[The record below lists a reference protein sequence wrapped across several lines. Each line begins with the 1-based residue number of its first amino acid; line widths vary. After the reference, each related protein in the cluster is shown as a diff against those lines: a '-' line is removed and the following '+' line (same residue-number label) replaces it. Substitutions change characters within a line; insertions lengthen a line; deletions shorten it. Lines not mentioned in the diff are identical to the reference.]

1 MGRTRYSR
9 LRERNGHWHINGVR
23 IKGQPPLYESIGKC
37 SREEAEAYY
46 LKRITEIRHG
56 VMFGARP
63 KRTFREAASHYLE
76 LESAKPEP
84 KATLSNDAL
93 FLEQL
98 EPFIGKL
105 ELERVHDGTLAP
117 FVRACRTAG
126 NKSKTVNLKLAV
138 ARRVLN
144 LAATKWRDE
153 ATGLTWMA
161 QAPKIEMLPL
171 TDQRLPYPLSWDEQ
185 RLLFAELPDRLAR
198 MALFAVNT
206 GCRDG
211 EICGLRWEWEQRV
224 EELGTSVFVIPR
236 PKNRIARV
244 VVLNRIARAVVDE
257 VRGQHPEF
265 VFVYSP
271 ISKKGKK
278 PEYKRVETMHN
289 SAWQAAR
296 QRAADKYEERFG
308 RKSPEGFRTLHV
320 HDLRHTVGRRLRALR
335 VPFETRQDVLGHKN
349 GNITTHY
356 SAAEVSELLDAV
368 TLLENAA
375 TDSRP
380 LTMLRVVA

>member
-23 IKGQPPLYESIGKC
+23 IKGQAPLYESIGKC

-46 LKRITEIRHG
+46 LKRVSEIRQG
-56 VMFGARP
+56 VMFGVRP
-63 KRTFREAASHYLE
+63 KRIFREAASRYLE
-76 LESAKPEP
+76 IESAKPEP

-98 EPFIGKL
+98 DPYIGKL

-126 NKSKTVNLKLAV
+126 NKTKTVNLKLAV

-153 ATGLTWMA
+153 ATGLTWLA
-161 QAPKIEMLPL
+161 QAPKIEMLPM

-211 EICGLRWEWEQRV
+211 EICGVRWEWEQPV

-244 VVLNRIARAVVDE
+244 VVLNRIVRAVVDE
-257 VRGQHPEF
+257 VRGQHPEY
-265 VFVYSP
+265 VFSYRGHG
-271 ISKKGKK
+271 I
-278 PEYKRVETMHN
+278 ETMSN
-289 SAWQAAR
+289 SAWQSAR
-296 QRAADKYEERFG
+296 KRAAEKYEERFG
-308 RKSPEGFRTLHV
+308 RKVPEGFRTLHV

-356 SAAEVSELLDAV
+356 SAAEVRELLDAV
-368 TLLENAA
+368 TLLETAA

-380 LTMLRVVA
+380 LTMLRVVG